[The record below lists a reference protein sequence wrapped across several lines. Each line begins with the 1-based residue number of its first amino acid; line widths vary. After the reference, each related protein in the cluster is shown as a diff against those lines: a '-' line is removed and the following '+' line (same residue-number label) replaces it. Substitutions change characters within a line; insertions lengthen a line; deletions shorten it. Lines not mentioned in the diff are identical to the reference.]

1 MPADCLTKFEK
12 ANEALKTLTQTGRWT
27 LLETSQSQ
35 HHRANEATK
44 RQQRNVTKRSLQ
56 EETNKR
62 QPGVRQQLDD

>member
-12 ANEALKTLTQTGRWT
+12 ANEALKTLTQSGRWT
-27 LLETSQSQ
+27 LCETSQSQ
-35 HHRANEATK
+35 NHRANEATK

-56 EETNKR
+56 QETNKR